1 MTNYY
6 IYHVAGIKVG
16 CTKNLKRRVEKEQ
29 GYLDYEVL
37 EVYTDKAIAS
47 KREKEL
53 QLEFGY
59 RVDGGEYSQMEAMGR
74 ISSVKNLNNKVGIH
88 NPERRK
94 EYASLGGKAQGPITG
109 AKNRESG
116 HIQKLG
122 RQLAEYNNRLQSCPY
137 CEVESRGIGYIRWHG
152 ENCKHKNK

>member
-1 MTNYY
+1 MTKYY
-6 IYHVAGIKVG
+6 VYHVSGIKIG

-53 QLEFGY
+53 QKQFGY
-59 RVDGGEYSQMEAMGR
+59 RIDGGEYCQMETMGG
-74 ISSVKNLNNKVGIH
+74 ISGRQGYLKGIGIH
-88 NPERRK
+88 NPEKRK

-109 AKNRESG
+109 NKNRESG

-122 RQLAEYNNRLQSCPY
+122 KQLAEYNNRNQTCAY
-137 CEVESRGIGYIRWHG
+137 CGVQSRGVGYIRWHG
-152 ENCKHKNK
+152 EKCKHKNK